1 MADGFETFG
10 EVLGGGIDRE
20 GAFQEG
26 LLTGAKTQDAL
37 AKARIR
43 VDQARQRLEIE
54 QTAIDAGV
62 PPAQAKFISNTV
74 RSGGGNV
81 NVAAQALGQFQ
92 ETGVRSQIADL
103 STDLGLG
110 DINRLLASQATGPI
124 NLQQFGPG
132 GELSAALFGP
142 EAGDIGIT
150 PTGTAQISAD
160 EELAALREERRLNP
174 ERFRNVTNI
183 SLPSAKTLS
192 EELLG
197 EEGGIS
203 VIPEDFDA
211 EEAFGLESFVTGGI
225 NAVTDFVGVGNV
237 FEAAAQANEVIGNLE
252 VRTKLTMLAIQQGS
266 NRTSKVL
273 LDLMG
278 TYAEKPR
285 SLFRGDDQAVLRLQ
299 NTIAALRREFERTK
313 QKIDSS
319 TKKTPTRQGDL
330 EDKLLALAD
339 IVADYEQVLASIARG
354 DSETVL
360 AVGSGEVDD
369 EGFTKTAGGS
379 RFREIKPEN

>member
-1 MADGFETFG
+1 MSDGFETFG
-10 EVLGGGIDRE
+10 QVLGGGIDRE

-43 VDQARQRLEIE
+43 VDEARQRLEIE

-81 NVAAQALGQFQ
+81 LQGAQALGQFQ
-92 ETGVRSQIADL
+92 ETDVRSQIADL
-103 STDLGLG
+103 GTELGLG
-110 DINRLLASQATGPI
+110 DINRLLASQATGPV

-150 PTGTAQISAD
+150 PTGTAQIGAD

-203 VIPEDFDA
+203 VIPENFKA

-225 NAVTDFVGVGNV
+225 NAVTDFVGAGNV

-313 QKIDSS
+313 QKIDSP

-339 IVADYEQVLASIARG
+339 IVADYEQVLESISRG
-354 DSETVL
+354 TSEAVL
-360 AVGSGEVDD
+360 AVGSGEVDE
-369 EGFTKTAGGS
+369 EGFTTTAGGS
-379 RFREIKPEN
+379 RFREIKPGN

>member
-1 MADGFETFG
+1 MSDGFETFG
-10 EVLGGGIDRE
+10 KVLGGGIDRE

-37 AKARIR
+37 AQARIR

-81 NVAAQALGQFQ
+81 NIATQALGNIFEQD
-92 ETGVRSQIADL
+92 VRQGIFDDP
-103 STDLGLG
+103 TLGIG
-110 DINRLLASQATGPI
+110 EINRRQAAIATGPFDPI
-124 NLQQFGPG
+124 QFGPG
-132 GELSAALFGP
+132 GELATDIFGP

-203 VIPEDFDA
+203 VIPENFDA

-225 NAVTDFVGVGNV
+225 NAVTDFVGAGNV

-313 QKIDSS
+313 QKIDSP

-354 DSETVL
+354 DSEAVL
-360 AVGSGEVDD
+360 AVGSGEVDE